1 LQELADLSGHLTP
14 RGLKA
19 ELGKARVKATVYV
32 YHMKP
37 QYAAEIIDE
46 LKKDVPG
53 CQILE
58 QGKEYRFA
66 PVA

>member
-1 LQELADLSGHLTP
+1 LA
-14 RGLKA
+14 KA
-19 ELGKARVKATVYV
+19 SVKATVYA

-37 QYAAEIIDE
+37 QYIAEIIDE
-46 LKKDVPG
+46 LKNDVPE